1 MTAGI
6 GLSTLVATTSA
17 SRAADML
24 APDMRPALID
34 WTGLYVGGFGGVGC
48 LEANYQP
55 PYASLDPNMAGC
67 VGLAG
72 IYGGYDYQIGSFVLG
87 FEGDYGWA
95 FDGHLAFAGG
105 EEQTNYSL
113 DALATAR
120 GRIGW
125 LPSEGT
131 LIYVTGGGGW
141 LDTTFDGLVG
151 PSAISSSASRNLFGW
166 VVGGGIETAL
176 TQSIHLKAEYLY
188 GAFDGGEYDLST
200 AECRRKCAVDMNI
213 ADFHTVRVGL
223 SYNFAG
229 MSW

>member
-1 MTAGI
+1 MASLSRILMTAGI

-87 FEGDYGWA
+87 FEGDYGWT

-105 EEQTNYSL
+105 EEETNYSP
-113 DALATAR
+113 DALRTAPRPLGWLGGAGPPRFLAR
-120 GRIGW
+120 GARRGRTP
-125 LPSEGT
+125 LP
-131 LIYVTGGGGW
+131 
-141 LDTTFDGLVG
+141 
-151 PSAISSSASRNLFGW
+151 
-166 VVGGGIETAL
+166 
-176 TQSIHLKAEYLY
+176 
-188 GAFDGGEYDLST
+188 
-200 AECRRKCAVDMNI
+200 
-213 ADFHTVRVGL
+213 
-223 SYNFAG
+223 
-229 MSW
+229 